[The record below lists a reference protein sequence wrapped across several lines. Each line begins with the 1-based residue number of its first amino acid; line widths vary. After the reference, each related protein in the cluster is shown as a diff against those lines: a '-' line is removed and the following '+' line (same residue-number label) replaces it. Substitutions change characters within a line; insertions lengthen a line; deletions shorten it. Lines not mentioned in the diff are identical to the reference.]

1 MRWASRSRSCS
12 PRSITIR
19 SKRSGAWTSSSPR
32 PRRRTMKR
40 ANCCASSTSPSRP
53 KQKRRP
59 RKRRLENL
67 SHGETEFREQERAS
81 QEARRETAAKR
92 AKLKAIANDTSVDE
106 TERLIARLKLAE
118 LPRNGN
124 PTRVRNRC
132 ELTGRSRAYYR
143 KFRLSRIMLRELA
156 NKGLIPGVIKSS
168 W

>member
-1 MRWASRSRSCS
+1 MAKLS
-12 PRSITIR
+12 SIN
-19 SKRSGAWTSSSPR
+19 KNE
-32 PRRRTMKR
+32 RRKKLV
-40 ANCCASSTSPSRP
+40 AQN
-53 KQKRRP
+53 
-59 RKRRLENL
+59 
-67 SHGETEFREQERAS
+67 
-81 QEARRETAAKR
+81 AAKY
-92 AKLKAIANDTSVDE
+92 AKLKAIANDESNDE
-106 TERLIARLKLAE
+106 TERLMARLKMAE